1 MLWKASKLTKKR
13 SLKIYFYVLG
23 DIGRPKSL
31 KSLDSLEVS
40 LAQFDGDE
48 VLVEDWVLDTYSED
62 VELPLAV
69 EPLAFS
75 LTLGHERTRN
85 CGCG

>member
-1 MLWKASKLTKKR
+1 MTKDQNQ
-13 SLKIYFYVLG
+13 LALV
-23 DIGRPKSL
+23 PL
-31 KSLDSLEVS
+31 KSSDSLEVS

-85 CGCG
+85 CGCGEFCGCG